1 MSDQRHK
8 TVVNFRSINSLTH
21 LDLVELLLQMLG
33 FVLFLLQNAAQ
44 GATLVKHQLLRSIV
58 HLFQL
63 VQVKFQL
70 REMLCFEVDL
80 RQAEETRTVAG
91 REGRIRRQT

>member
-8 TVVNFRSINSLTH
+8 TVANYRLINLLTH
-21 LDLVELLLQMLG
+21 LDPVELLLQMLG
-33 FVLFLLQNAAQ
+33 FVLLLRQNTAQ
-44 GATLVKHQLLRSIV
+44 GVALVKHQLLRSIV

-63 VQVKFQL
+63 VQVKFQF

-80 RQAEETRTVAG
+80 RQAEETRT
-91 REGRIRRQT
+91 EGERVGGIRRQT